1 MAVILTIVKRQK
13 QLISP
18 STDNWIYTI
27 FTVRTNN
34 RVLFSLKVMKSVQHA
49 ITQMNLENMLSE
61 ISQKQ

>member
-27 FTVRTNN
+27 FTVRQTTEYY
-34 RVLFSLKVMKSVQHA
+34 LALKVMKSVQHA